1 MDGGDSLGGQNGP
14 ILRRGIDAVGGNA
27 PHVPDAVPV
36 QRLHGGLAVALNAL
50 GMLLPGLGNVYMH
63 AQAVGLGKIRRPLPK
78 LAPGRILGMDGGVKP
93 DLPVSVAVPALG
105 QGLLGHAVV
114 AGLGV
119 EDGVEEHP
127 AAGQVGAQ
135 PRGYHFLCHRVGKHI
150 HIGDAGGAGGDH
162 LRQAKGGAA
171 ADGPLVPSGLHRKDI
186 VVQPVLKVVPVAV
199 AAHGG
204 HGHMGVAVDQA
215 RQQHVALPV
224 DLAAGKALG
233 PLVAHGDDLAAL
245 HQNIGVG
252 QHGPGLVHAHGG
264 TIIDEYS
271 HFMLLL

>member
-1 MDGGDSLGGQNGP
+1 
-14 ILRRGIDAVGGNA
+14 
-27 PHVPDAVPV
+27 
-36 QRLHGGLAVALNAL
+36 
-50 GMLLPGLGNVYMH
+50 
-63 AQAVGLGKIRRPLPK
+63 
-78 LAPGRILGMDGGVKP
+78 MDGGVKP

-252 QHGPGLVHAHGG
+252 QHGPGLVHAHGRA
-264 TIIDEYS
+264 IIDEYS